1 MYWPTSTA
9 RILSPTLTLPPES
22 PDPIIYSSLNARKT
36 LFLTLTASSI
46 SIWRVRPSVVLAELR
61 RSKAEVDLHGP
72 ATWADWSPD
81 GTRIVLQTSDSHLIL
96 LSLLYGHAPPAY
108 RMPDLPRS
116 GMKHFAPAP
125 GEGGPI
131 QSVEIGI
138 EGVVKLE
145 GGLLCAAITNS
156 RIFFSTLSPPSVQS
170 IPFPSP
176 PKEGEGEGEG
186 KGENELEVAERHE
199 VWLLEDMPWLER
211 EVLEVDVKGHPGE
224 LVGVDHGDDVREEHA
239 EEELEEHAEEELEEH
254 AEELEEHAPEAGDEG
269 AELHANGNGVQYSPH
284 EGEETQA
291 EAEEAPE
298 DMHETDESTLTV
310 VKMYYWRRQKV
321 WGWIMSDGSAY
332 YVRMGE
338 NAKSRHSQETESE
351 AYTSFQ
357 GIRIPLPPFV
367 NTPLTPANTVH
378 EITTLAPNFKF
389 STLFVGTSTGKLF
402 LLPLPPS
409 ANPSPNYFAHVRQ
422 LSRES
427 LAVKGRIKC
436 ADWTG
441 DGYAVAVGW
450 EGGWGVWSVGGR
462 ELGGAG
468 AVKGVDTKDRYISGV
483 DHLFWSMGNT
493 ELFTFA
499 LPGPDSP
506 ADQIFVVP
514 FIKSALT
521 GQQAPENARYAFL
534 HMDDRVL
541 VYRGADQPD
550 MSVINPESDVWQH
563 IKIPPSYLSTNWPIR
578 YASISADGRLIAVA
592 GRRGLVHYSSASGR
606 WKMFVD
612 EGQEQAFIVRGGMI
626 WFHHVLVAATEGE
639 NSFQVRLYSRDTDLS
654 NYNVLHVEEFLSPIL
669 NLSLI
674 DNSLLVYTADNN
686 LFHFL
691 IVPTRD
697 TIQLHLC
704 GSISFNGVINTP
716 HAVRGMSWMIPPVQ
730 KQLGDPTDDLI
741 VATVIML
748 IGGKLVLLRPRKA
761 GSDEVRYDMQ
771 ILADCVEFC
780 WTQLRGVG
788 ALENSLWAFDGCGLR
803 VWLDALTIE
812 AVEVDDE
819 KDAYESV
826 KESVHVPLD
835 SYPVSVLTDKG
846 VIIGVEPEFTI
857 RESLPFAMYK
867 IVTTSHLFIQHVL
880 RFHLEEG
887 QLEDAVNFGAY
898 FESLVYFS
906 HALEILL
913 HDVLEDE
920 VSGRLRNGQVHHA
933 EEDEDDTGPLLSRV
947 VEFLDYFDDALEV
960 VVGVAR
966 KTEMARWQTLFNTV
980 GNPRTLFEKC
990 LSSNRLQTAAS
1001 YLLVLHNLEQLDES
1015 HDDVIRLLK
1024 AAVAAKADSLC
1035 AEVLRFLRS
1044 IDETGASLLQAARE
1058 AGLLDDSGTRTP
1070 AEAQTQVAVA
1080 RSPPEMVPAKMD
1092 PVPEAAK
1099 RRTQSVGLGF
1109 LPGTFGEEV
1118 RESPEQVRESPE
1130 QASEG
1135 LPEVEQVQVQ
1145 ETSDN
1150 VTAART
1156 QEP

>member
-9 RILSPTLTLPPES
+9 KVLNPTLTLPPADPS
-22 PDPIIYSSLNARKT
+22 LPDPILHTSLNARKT
-36 LFLTLTASSI
+36 LFFTLTAGAI
-46 SIWRVRPSVVLAELR
+46 CVWRVRPSVVLAELR
-61 RSKAEVDLHGP
+61 RSKEEVDLHG
-72 ATWADWSPD
+72 AAVWAGWSPD
-81 GTRIVLQTSDSHLIL
+81 GTRIVIQTSASHLIL
-96 LSLLYGHAPPAY
+96 LSLLYGQAPPAY
-108 RMPDLPRS
+108 QMPSMPNS
-116 GMKHFAPAP
+116 ASKHFSSAP

-145 GGLLCAAITNS
+145 GGLLCAAVTNS
-156 RIFFSTLSPPSVQS
+156 RIFFSTISPPSVQS

-176 PKEGEGEGEG
+176 PSGNDEKEE
-186 KGENELEVAERHE
+186 ELHEHEQEVADRHE
-199 VWLLEDMPWLER
+199 VWLLEEMPWLER
-211 EVLEVDVKGHPGE
+211 PVIEEDIKGEPEAEDGEHEAEPGE
-224 LVGVDHGDDVREEHA
+224 QQHHEDVFEEDEVEHA
-239 EEELEEHAEEELEEH
+239 EPHI
-254 AEELEEHAPEAGDEG
+254 
-269 AELHANGNGVQYSPH
+269 NGNGNHVEDTQLNGDQHEPEQEASP
-284 EGEETQA
+284 E
-291 EAEEAPE
+291 PE
-298 DMHETDESTLTV
+298 HVLDEDALTV
-310 VKMYYWRRQKV
+310 VKMYYWRRHDA

-338 NAKSRHSQETESE
+338 NAKSRHSQETATDAS
-351 AYTSFQ
+351 ASFH
-357 GIRIPLPPFV
+357 GTKIPLPPHV
-367 NTPLTPANTVH
+367 STPLTPSSSAIH
-378 EITTLAPNFKF
+378 DITTLAPNFKF

-402 LLPLPPS
+402 LIPLPPS
-409 ANPSPNYFAHVRQ
+409 ANPSPTYFSHVRQ
-422 LSRES
+422 LSKES
-427 LAVKGRIKC
+427 LAVKGRIRC

-441 DGYAVAVGW
+441 DGYAIAVGW

-468 AVKGVDTKDRYISGV
+468 SVKGIATADRYISGV
-483 DHLFWSMGNT
+483 DELFWSMGNT
-493 ELFTFA
+493 ELFMFA
-499 LPGPDSP
+499 PPGPHSP
-506 ADQIFVVP
+506 SDQIFVVP
-514 FIKSALT
+514 FIKSAVT

-563 IKIPPSYLSTNWPIR
+563 IKVPPSYLATNWPIR

-606 WKMFVD
+606 WKIFLD
-612 EGQEQAFIVRGGMI
+612 EAQEQAFMVRGGLI

-639 NSFQVRLYSRDTDLS
+639 SSYQVRLYSRDTDLS
-654 NYNVLHVEEFLSPIL
+654 NYNVLHVEEFLSPVL

-716 HAVRGMSWMIPPVQ
+716 TAVRGMSWMIPAVQ

-771 ILADCVEFC
+771 ILSDCIEFC

-788 ALENSLWAFDGCGLR
+788 ALENSLWAFDGSGLR

-812 AVEVDDE
+812 GVEVDDE

-826 KESVHVPLD
+826 KESVHIPLD

-857 RESLPFAMYK
+857 RESLPYAMFK
-867 IVTTSHLFIQHVL
+867 IVTTSHLFIHHVL
-880 RFHLEEG
+880 RFHLEQA
-887 QLEDAVNFGAY
+887 QLEDAVEFGQY
-898 FESLVYFS
+898 FESLVYYS

-920 VSGRLRNGQVHHA
+920 DSGRVRNGRFQVDD
-933 EEDEDDTGPLLSRV
+933 EESTGPLLPRV
-947 VEFLDYFDDALEV
+947 IEFLDYFDDALEV

-966 KTEMARWQTLFNTV
+966 KTEMARWQTLFDTV
-980 GNPRTLFEKC
+980 GNPRTLFEAKIQKC
-990 LSSNRLQTAAS
+990 LSAKRLQTAAS
-1001 YLLVLHNLEQLDES
+1001 YLLVLHTLEQLDES
-1015 HDDVIRLLK
+1015 HADVIRLLK
-1024 AAVAAKADSLC
+1024 AAVTAGDDTLC
-1035 AEVLRFLRS
+1035 GELLRFLRS
-1044 IDETGASLLQAARE
+1044 IDDTGAALEQAARE
-1058 AGLLDDSGTRTP
+1058 TGLIEDGGESQVIESPMTRL
-1070 AEAQTQVAVA
+1070 AAL
-1080 RSPPEMVPAKMD
+1080 KME

-1099 RRTQSVGLGF
+1099 RKAPVVAGLGF
-1109 LPGTFGEEV
+1109 LPGTFEDNEQTSPQRETDIEIADPNTGEG
-1118 RESPEQVRESPE
+1118 
-1130 QASEG
+1130 EG
-1135 LPEVEQVQVQ
+1135 TDSLRPQ
-1145 ETSDN
+1145 
-1150 VTAART
+1150 
-1156 QEP
+1156 

>member
-9 RILSPTLTLPPES
+9 KVLTPTLTLPLADPS
-22 PDPIIYSSLNARKT
+22 HPDPIVHSALNTRKT
-36 LFLTLTASSI
+36 LFFTLTARSI
-46 SIWRVRPSVVLAELR
+46 SVWRVRPSVVLAELR
-61 RSKAEVDLHGP
+61 RSDEEVNLHGP
-72 ATWADWSPD
+72 AIWAGWSPD
-81 GTRIVLQTSDSHLIL
+81 GRRIVVQTTESHLVL
-96 LSLLYGHAPPAY
+96 LSLLYGQAPPAY
-108 RMPDLPRS
+108 QMPSMPNS
-116 GMKHFAPAP
+116 ASKHFSPAP
-125 GEGGPI
+125 GEGGTI

-138 EGVVKLE
+138 EGVVNLE
-145 GGLLCAAITNS
+145 GGLLCAAVTNS

-176 PKEGEGEGEG
+176 PSGDYEGEEEMH
-186 KGENELEVAERHE
+186 EHEQEVADRHE
-199 VWLLEDMPWLER
+199 VWLLEDMPWLDRPVFEEDIKGEP
-211 EVLEVDVKGHPGE
+211 EVPEVEDHEQLDMPQQHEDVFLEDV
-224 LVGVDHGDDVREEHA
+224 
-239 EEELEEHAEEELEEH
+239 EELEEPHV
-254 AEELEEHAPEAGDEG
+254 
-269 AELHANGNGVQYSPH
+269 NGNNGHGNRAEDPFSNGDDH
-284 EGEETQA
+284 EGHEHGEEQ
-291 EAEEAPE
+291 EASPE
-298 DMHETDESTLTV
+298 RGTDMLGEYALTV
-310 VKMYYWRRQKV
+310 VKMSYWRRHNT

-338 NAKSRHSQETESE
+338 HAKSRHSQETASE
-351 AYTSFQ
+351 AAPSFH
-357 GIRIPLPPFV
+357 GIRIPLPPLV
-367 NTPLTPANTVH
+367 GTPLTATTSAVH
-378 EITTLAPNFKF
+378 AITTLAPNFKF

-409 ANPSPNYFAHVRQ
+409 SNPSPTYFSHVRQ
-422 LSRES
+422 LSKDS
-427 LAVKGRIKC
+427 LNHKGRIRC

-441 DGYAVAVGW
+441 DGYAIAVGW

-468 AVKGVDTKDRYISGV
+468 GVKAVTTADRYITGV
-483 DHLFWSMGNT
+483 DELFWSMGNT
-493 ELFTFA
+493 ELFMFA
-499 LPGPDSP
+499 PSGPLSP
-506 ADQIFVVP
+506 SDQIFVLP
-514 FIKSALT
+514 FIKSAVT

-563 IKIPPSYLSTNWPIR
+563 IKVPPSYLATNWPIR

-606 WKMFVD
+606 WKIFLD
-612 EGQEQAFIVRGGMI
+612 EAQEQAFMVRGGLI

-639 NSFQVRLYSRDTDLS
+639 SSYQVRLYSRDTDLS
-654 NYNVLHVEEFLSPIL
+654 NYNVLHVEEFLSPVL

-716 HAVRGMSWMIPPVQ
+716 TAVRGMSWMIPAVQ

-748 IGGKLVLLRPRKA
+748 IGGKLVLLRPRRA

-771 ILADCVEFC
+771 ILSDCIEFC

-788 ALENSLWAFDGCGLR
+788 ALENSLWAFDGSGLR

-812 AVEVDDE
+812 GVEVDDE

-826 KESVHVPLD
+826 KESVHIPLD

-857 RESLPFAMYK
+857 RENLPYAMFK

-880 RFHLEEG
+880 RFHLEQN
-887 QLEDAVNFGAY
+887 QLEDAVEFGQY

-920 VSGRLRNGQVHHA
+920 DSGRVRNGRVVLDT
-933 EEDEDDTGPLLSRV
+933 EENPGPLLPRV

-966 KTEMARWQTLFNTV
+966 KTEMTRWQTLFDTV

-990 LSSNRLQTAAS
+990 LSGKRLQTAAS
-1001 YLLVLHNLEQLDES
+1001 YLLVLHTLEQLDES
-1015 HDDVIRLLK
+1015 HADVIRLLK
-1024 AAVAAKADSLC
+1024 AAVTAADDSLC
-1035 AEVLRFLRS
+1035 GELLRFLRS
-1044 IDETGASLLQAARE
+1044 IDDTGTALAQAARE
-1058 AGLLDDSGTRTP
+1058 AGLLEDGADSQVIESPMTRL
-1070 AEAQTQVAVA
+1070 ASSKLA
-1080 RSPPEMVPAKMD
+1080 

-1099 RRTQSVGLGF
+1099 RKAQVVAGLGF
-1109 LPGTFGEEV
+1109 LPGTFEEK
-1118 RESPEQVRESPE
+1118 PEI
-1130 QASEG
+1130 A
-1135 LPEVEQVQVQ
+1135 LPKQGDIDSADQNTGNTED
-1145 ETSDN
+1145 TSFP
-1150 VTAART
+1150 
-1156 QEP
+1156 QPH